1 LVCYYEDK
9 FRQLGQYEDVETGLY
24 YNRFRYYDPETG
36 LYISQAP
43 IGLAGNYPNFYAYT
57 FDSNS
62 EVAPFGL
69 DIIEETWKVITQNI
83 NNSKTTTVL
92 GHFPNKN
99 KGEIFESY
107 IEKAIRKKANYFN
120 IGDMWNEVSKVTDPW
135 VLNERFLDVITE
147 RGDKILLNVPKNK
160 IRPHSYLEKEIKYLE
175 EYGYKWINQWVLV
188 KKCK

>member
-1 LVCYYEDK
+1 LV
-9 FRQLGQYEDVETGLY
+9 
-24 YNRFRYYDPETG
+24 
-36 LYISQAP
+36 
-43 IGLAGNYPNFYAYT
+43 GNNPNFYAYT

-62 EVAPFGL
+62 EVDPFGL
-69 DIIEETWKVITQNI
+69 DIIEEAWKVVNQNI

-92 GHFPNKN
+92 GHFPRKD

-107 IEKAIRKKANYFN
+107 IEKAIRKKVNYFN

-147 RGDKILLNVPKNK
+147 RGDKILLNVKRSE
-160 IRPHSYLEKEIKYLE
+160 IRFGSYLEKK
-175 EYGYKWINQWVLV
+175 GYKWVNQWTLV